1 MWNLVSDLKAVNEN
15 SVQFSS
21 SMIWLF
27 DALKKNKENSPKKAF
42 EQRNKQA
49 QI

>member
-1 MWNLVSDLKAVNEN
+1 
-15 SVQFSS
+15 
-21 SMIWLF
+21 MIWLF
-27 DALKKNKENSPKKAF
+27 DPLKKSNENSPKKAF